1 MAQREISFSLG
12 RVQESI
18 DYIEENLLSELTPDK
33 IAAHFFVSVPVL
45 AMSFKIA
52 CGMTVMEYVRNRRL
66 SLAGEELSNTGSSII
81 ELAYKYGYETPEAF
95 TKAFTRFH
103 GFPPSFVRRAFP
115 VTKRFQPLQ
124 VTITVQGGWE
134 TITSER
140 EDDCLIDGKEGKE
153 PCCIIEVEKMH
164 YQEEWSILY
173 SLAQELQRSRIPF
186 KVDGKTMIF
195 AHGLEFPLD
204 KICLTFKW
212 NDEERVRRF
221 FGYDMEINRIEEGF
235 KHFFDVMY
243 QEKKIRCMFYGGC
256 PGADTDEFLYRNT
269 DVVQINDVTVSVQSL
284 EFYYRNAEKDTAYY
298 KMVEEWINER
308 VQ

>member
-1 MAQREISFSLG
+1 MAQKEISFSLG
-12 RVQESI
+12 NVQESI

-45 AMSFKIA
+45 AMTFKIA

-81 ELAYKYGYETPEAF
+81 SLAYKYGYETPEAF
-95 TKAFTRFH
+95 TKAFSRFH

-115 VTKRFQPLQ
+115 ITKQFQPMR
-124 VTITVQGGWE
+124 VTITVQGGWKN
-134 TITSER
+134 IISESG
-140 EDDCLIDGKEGKE
+140 DGCLGRKEVNG
-153 PCCIIEVEKMH
+153 PCCKIEIEKMH
-164 YQEEWSILY
+164 YQKEWNILY
-173 SLAQELQRSRIPF
+173 SLVRELQKSGMTF

-221 FGYDMEINRIEEGF
+221 FGYDKEMNRIEEGF

-243 QEKKIRCMFYGGC
+243 RDKKIRCMFYGGC

-269 DVVQINDVTVSVQSL
+269 DLVQINDVTVSVQSL
-284 EFYYRNAEKDTAYY
+284 EFYYKNAEKDTAHY
-298 KMVEEWINER
+298 KMVEEWFNAR